1 MKADI
6 EKINEKKAEMRVII
20 YKTKKSELVNYMK
33 KRIKDVKLEDV
44 RSRLSKVKES
54 LAEDIKKHRE

>member
-54 LAEDIKKHRE
+54 LAEDVNKHRE